1 MKKSDGLLCHRV
13 EWQSAFIADHQ
24 RTWPVGGLGDVW
36 RGSRSG
42 FYDDQRRQAA
52 PALLA
57 QITVRAEKTPHRYGS
72 RRLAKPL
79 QGAGDQVG
87 RFKGRR
93 LMKPAG
99 IAVQSRRRRRP
110 TTTESRHSSGVAP
123 NLLERHFDVL
133 APKVGWG

>member
-1 MKKSDGLLCHRV
+1 LKKSDGLLCHRV

-24 RTWPVGGLGDVW
+24 RTWPIGGLSDVW

-52 PALLA
+52 PALRLAEIALLA

-79 QGAGDQVG
+79 QRGD
-87 RFKGRR
+87 
-93 LMKPAG
+93 
-99 IAVQSRRRRRP
+99 
-110 TTTESRHSSGVAP
+110 H
-123 NLLERHFDVL
+123 
-133 APKVGWG
+133 